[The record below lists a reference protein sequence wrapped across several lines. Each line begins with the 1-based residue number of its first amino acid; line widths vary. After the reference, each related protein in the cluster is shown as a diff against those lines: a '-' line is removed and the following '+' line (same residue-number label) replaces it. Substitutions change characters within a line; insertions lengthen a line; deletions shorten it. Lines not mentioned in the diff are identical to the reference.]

1 MKRPRP
7 VDVRAM
13 RALDRRVVRDF
24 GLPTAVL
31 MENAG
36 RAVAAEALRMTRG
49 PVAVLCGTGNNG
61 GDGLVAARWLFLA
74 GRTVRL
80 VLARPPARFGPD
92 ARVFWPSLRRL
103 KIPWRVF
110 DGAQKLV
117 KFTTGCR
124 LWIDALVGVGARG
137 PLRAPMAD
145 LVRAVNADGR
155 PVLAVDV
162 PSGLDADTGRA
173 AGDAM
178 RATRTLALGRIK
190 IGLTR
195 AVARPRVGRLLWDP
209 IGFPPDR
216 WLTPRRRI

>member
-1 MKRPRP
+1 
-7 VDVRAM
+7 M

-36 RAVAAEALRMTRG
+36 RAVATEALRCTRG

-61 GDGLVAARWLFLA
+61 GDGLAAARWLYLA
-74 GRTVRL
+74 GRKVRL

-92 ARVFWPSLRRL
+92 ARVFWPFLRRL
-103 KIPWRVF
+103 NIPWRVF

-117 KFTTGCR
+117 KFTAGCR
-124 LWIDALVGVGARG
+124 WWIDALVGVGARG
-137 PLRAPMAD
+137 PLRPPMEA

-162 PSGLDADTGRA
+162 PSGLDADTGRS
-173 AGDAM
+173 AGESI
-178 RATRTLALGRIK
+178 RATRTLSLGRIK

-195 AVARPRVGRLLWDP
+195 AVARPRVGRLTWDP

-216 WLTPRRRI
+216 WLRPRRRV